1 MISFKEYLA
10 EESTFKITT
19 GQLKELEK
27 TLDKL
32 FAEINVDIEFSR
44 HFFDRLNDAR
54 NKDQIRI
61 SELRDLFRAEFKKYK
76 NAFANMK
83 DDYEAMFKSIQS
95 KINIPFVININK
107 DKEIELTAKTIMRKP
122 NFTTRTKVYKV

>member
-1 MISFKEYLA
+1 MKKFREFIA
-10 EESTFKITT
+10 EESSFKITT

-32 FAEINVDIEFSR
+32 FSEINVDIEFSR
-44 HFFDRLNDAR
+44 HFFDRVNDAR

-76 NAFANMK
+76 GAFANMK
-83 DDYEAMFKSIQS
+83 DDYEAMLKSIQS

-107 DKEIELTAKTIMRKP
+107 DKEIELTAKTVMRKN